1 MKKHRLE
8 AIFMGAFDE
17 LIVGFVGFLEGISVD

>member
-17 LIVGFVGFLEGISVD
+17 LIVGFVGFWRGFQ